1 MEHPGQRRILLPKMA
16 VLMAIQL
23 IDGEDVQ
30 QLKDGQLR
38 SVLNALLDA
47 DASQHR
53 VPLVDLSVTTR
64 NDDPDAGIDAWIK
77 WPAGLAHDL
86 LRPGENVLQY
96 KSGKLTKELLRSEF
110 GKSGVQRAL
119 KKGGSYLLCVGH
131 DYVHMTKKRYEGQL
145 KGLCRRKKIPI
156 SRAKIIFGSAIARW
170 ICRYPAVAARAELG
184 KNIPQFI
191 TVERWQQIPR
201 YSNAFKAD
209 DPRTETIRHIH
220 SFLQPEALG
229 AALRLEGR
237 PGVGKTRLALEA
249 VRTREYS
256 SRALYF
262 DDAENPDIPRFFTAV
277 SNDPETYV
285 IAVVDECSWVKQ
297 TSLEQY
303 AQLSRG
309 RLKLI
314 CVGVSDPL
322 YEGPPLALSQQYE
335 LRPLSN
341 SDIES
346 IVRES
351 YPAAPKNHIELVV
364 RLSGGYVKLAMFIAA
379 TLDQYGPKPPVELAK
394 VADVGRF
401 LRGFVEREV
410 RRSLQVL
417 SVLAQI
423 GWYDDLRP
431 EANTVAKFVGLSTP
445 KLEQSVKKLRDQ
457 GIAIRKGRYLYV
469 SPELLAIKSAA
480 DLWDEKD
487 YRLLDLI
494 EKIEGREPRR
504 QLLSRL
510 ATMGEYP
517 EMRDAVG
524 SVMSKEGLFP
534 TLKQL
539 DQEFLSEVFRI
550 LSSAV
555 PVAAANLLTELIGP
569 ATKDDLLN
577 FETGRRNVMWTI
589 ESLLRWPET
598 SMKAARALMKLALSE
613 TETIANNATSI
624 LETFFHVF
632 LSGTPMPLME
642 RFVLIDELL
651 LSGDPASR
659 LLAAKAVAGSLQSH
673 ETRSGGD
680 TDYLS
685 KRPYPPEWKPKTYG
699 EIWEAR
705 RKAIGYL
712 ERIVEGKDEAAT
724 VARRELLQS
733 PFALVSQGQ
742 VDDAIKVLESAVA
755 TNDEERRNIIRSC
768 DQVNRAQNLTDEQ
781 RAKVKQVR
789 DSVFGTTY
797 FDRLRRWVGG
807 RLPEDFDA
815 SSPSGFD
822 AADRRVIQLA
832 EEGFENE
839 IGTAELKWLS
849 SPEAENV
856 WPFGRRL
863 GELDVEE
870 RLRDRVFQAAPNDE
884 NCMLLAAYVWGRG
897 AASGAAN
904 RERLLDALTQAK
916 PIAAFGATWRGDA
929 TVSGAK
935 RIIDLASRGRIP
947 AASLRMLR
955 YGGWVTQLPA
965 DYAIEMMN
973 VMLRL
978 DAESNAEAVLGI
990 IDHAVR
996 SKIISVQQL
1005 GEVIWKAL
1013 EVRTPQ
1019 RSQSFDW
1026 HWGRVAELVA
1036 TSDPGR
1042 LARVFITL
1050 FESENAWLSTDS
1062 AQTALQHATSSDPHS
1077 VWEVIGAALLK
1088 DDITGVR
1095 LRLKLGQ
1102 WFGELIPPETLAEW
1116 AQRHGRRGFL
1126 TAAELLNAKGDH
1138 LSDSARLLVK
1148 NATNPKEVLNQ
1159 LFANLET
1166 GSFVGPMSSHLER
1179 QLAILRSWAQEAD
1192 PKIRSWAESAIASAE
1207 KGVKRQRLL
1216 EEEGMF

>member
-1 MEHPGQRRILLPKMA
+1 
-16 VLMAIQL
+16 MAIEL
-23 IDGEDVQ
+23 IHGKDVER
-30 QLKDGQLR
+30 LKDEDLR

-53 VPLVDLSVTTR
+53 VPLADLSVTTR

-77 WPAGLAHDL
+77 WPAGTAHDV

-110 GKSGVQRAL
+110 RKSGVQRSL

-131 DYVHMTKKRYEGQL
+131 DYVHATKKRYEDQL
-145 KGLCRRKKIPI
+145 KGLCGRRKIPI
-156 SRAKIIFGSAIARW
+156 SRAKIIFGSALARW
-170 ICRYPAVAARAELG
+170 ICRYPAVAARAEFG

-191 TVERWQQIPR
+191 TVERWQKIPR
-201 YSNAFKAD
+201 YSNTFRAD
-209 DPRTETIRHIH
+209 DPRAETIGHIR
-220 SFLQPEALG
+220 SFLQSEALETT
-229 AALRLEGR
+229 LRLEGR

-262 DDAENPDIPRFFTAV
+262 DDAENPDILRFLTAV
-277 SNDPETYV
+277 SNDQESYV
-285 IAVVDECSWVKQ
+285 IAVLDECAWVRQ

-322 YEGPPLALSQQYE
+322 YQGPPLALSQQYE
-335 LRPLSN
+335 LKPLPN
-341 SDIES
+341 SDIEA
-346 IVRES
+346 IIRES
-351 YPAAPKNHIELVV
+351 YPAAPKGHIDLVV

-379 TLDQYGPKPPVELAK
+379 TLDQYGPRPPVELAK
-394 VADVGRF
+394 VTDVGKF
-401 LRGFVEREV
+401 LRGFVEKDV

-423 GWYDDLRP
+423 GWYDELRP

-457 GIAIRKGRYLYV
+457 GIAIQKGRYLYV

-480 DLWDEKD
+480 DLWSEKD

-555 PVAAANLLTELIGP
+555 PTAAANLLTELIGP

-577 FETGRRNVMWTI
+577 FETGRRNVMWAI

-613 TETIANNATSI
+613 TEKIANNATSI
-624 LETFFHVF
+624 FETFFHVF
-632 LSGTPMPLME
+632 LSGSPVPLME
-642 RFVLIDELL
+642 RFVLIEELL
-651 LSGDPASR
+651 QSGESPSR
-659 LLAAKAVAGSLQSH
+659 LLAAQAVAGSLQSH

-705 RKAIGYL
+705 RKALGYL
-712 ERIVEGKDEAAT
+712 EQIGRGNDKAAV

-733 PFALVSQGQ
+733 PYALVSQGQ
-742 VDDAIKVLESAVA
+742 VDDAIRILESAVA
-755 TNDEERRNIIRSC
+755 MSDEERRNIIRSC
-768 DQVNRAQNLTDEQ
+768 DQINRVPNLTNEQ
-781 RAKVKQVR
+781 RAKVKQIR
-789 DSVFGTTY
+789 DSAFGTTY

-807 RLPEDFDA
+807 RLPEDFDP
-815 SSPSGFD
+815 SSGSGFD
-822 AADRRVIQLA
+822 AADRRVMELA
-832 EEGFENE
+832 EEGFQNE
-839 IGTAELKWLS
+839 IGATELEWLS
-849 SPEAENV
+849 SAEAENV

-863 GELDVEE
+863 GELDKEE
-870 RLRDRVFQAAPNDE
+870 GFRDRIFRAAPDNE

-897 AASGAAN
+897 AAVGAEN
-904 RERLLDALTQAK
+904 RERLLDGLVQSK
-916 PIAAFGATWRGDA
+916 PMAAFGATWRTDP
-929 TVSGAK
+929 TVAGAK
-935 RIIDLASRGRIP
+935 RIMHLVATGRVAAS
-947 AASLRMLR
+947 SLRMLR

-965 DYAIEMMN
+965 HYAIEIVNM
-973 VMLRL
+973 MLRL

-990 IDHAVR
+990 IDHAVG
-996 SKIISVQQL
+996 SNLISVQQL
-1005 GEVIWKAL
+1005 GDAIWKAL
-1013 EVRTPQ
+1013 EVRGPQ

-1026 HWGRVAELVA
+1026 HWGRVADLVA
-1036 TSDPGR
+1036 TSEPGR
-1042 LARVFITL
+1042 FARVFITL
-1050 FESENAWLSTDS
+1050 FECDDTWLSTDS
-1062 AQTALQHATSSDPHS
+1062 AQSALQHAVRSDPSS
-1077 VWEVIGAALLK
+1077 VWEVIGTALLA
-1088 DDITGVR
+1088 DDPTAVR

-1102 WFGELIPPETLAEW
+1102 WFGAFIPPETLVEW

-1126 TAAELLNAKGDH
+1126 VAAELLNTKGDR
-1138 LSDSARLLVK
+1138 LPPSARLLVK
-1148 NATNPKEVLNQ
+1148 KASNPKEVLNQ
-1159 LFANLET
+1159 LFANVGT
-1166 GSFVGPMSSHLER
+1166 GSFVGPISSHLEG
-1179 QLAILRSWAQEAD
+1179 QLATLKNWAQDEN
-1192 PKIRSWAESAIASAE
+1192 PTIRSWAEEAITYAE
-1207 KGVKRQRLL
+1207 KGVKRQRVL
-1216 EEEGMF
+1216 EEEGNF